1 MHGRQ
6 SPAYGASS
14 LRARSRDPRGA
25 YAPRSWSCRRSCIAK
40 VAFSPSREGRP
51 PGAAGVSPPWLDD
64 AHARK
69 IANRK
74 WVHIHAASGAAGV
87 SPPCV
92 AVATLQRRSTRHSHL
107 VIAPGNRS
115 GGRQTAVARRR
126 TCKENRK
133 PQVGAHSH
141 SISSGGRQPAVVLE
155 TYLHTRFRNRSA
167 DCRPVRWRTPL
178 QPRSC
183 NYAELTPPALGAACV
198 RWCRAN
204 VCGIFLAGAFRQA
217 TGGSRPP
224 LLVVPAFA
232 GRRNCDFCDAQ
243 THTHRSGG
251 CEPAVCCGSDSAT
264 TIHQTF
270 ARYHRAREQQRR
282 ASARRGSTTH
292 MQGKS
297 QTTSRCAFT

>member
-92 AVATLQRRSTRHSHL
+92 AVATPQRRSTRHSHAA
-107 VIAPGNRS
+107 IAPGN
-115 GGRQTAVARRR
+115 
-126 TCKENRK
+126 
-133 PQVGAHSH
+133 
-141 SISSGGRQPAVVLE
+141 SSGGRQPAVCC
-155 TYLHTRFRNRSA
+155 A
-167 DCRPVRWRTPL
+167 DALAKALPQLFGRLSPVRWRTPL
-178 QPRSC
+178 QSRPC
-183 NYAELTPPALGAACV
+183 NYAGLTPPALG
-198 RWCRAN
+198 RARSP
-204 VCGIFLAGAFRQA
+204 VDAIA
-217 TGGSRPP
+217 T
-224 LLVVPAFA
+224 FA
-232 GRRNCDFCDAQ
+232 MHKRTC
-243 THTHRSGG
+243 TRSGG
-251 CEPAVCCGSDSAT
+251 CQPAVVAVAT
-264 TIHQTF
+264 P
-270 ARYHRAREQQRR
+270 QQRFTR
-282 ASARRGSTTH
+282 HSHAAIAPGNRSGVSPPWLDDAHARKIANH
-292 MQGKS
+292 K
-297 QTTSRCAFT
+297 